1 MIKLKPL
8 LSEINLR
15 NSVNEGPYDSLD
27 HEIVMSVL
35 DVAGQFT
42 SDANSAAN
50 QQWDSIEDLVKY
62 IKGDFID
69 QKWHKDFDDGID
81 RVKQRHNLGS
91 GNVSYNKGDMVK
103 DQNGNV
109 GEIDN
114 ITSDGTTADVSF
126 NNGSSKT
133 LPVGELESFD
143 STDSNNIDLPANEY
157 NLKMLTF
164 DDVIRNFP
172 ADYKNIQFN
181 RMQPDGNKGPY
192 YKDSVAFSTGGGSSV
207 KIGDL
212 SEFEYWKQ
220 QSLSKFGNDTKIFLD
235 PDAEWF
241 NKVKI
246 QSDKFD
252 KQSNTATQA
261 KSSMLNQW
269 GTTT

>member
-35 DVAGQFT
+35 DIAGQFT

-69 QKWHKDFDDGID
+69 QKWHNDFDDGIE

-91 GNVSYNKGDMVK
+91 GSTG
-103 DQNGNV
+103 
-109 GEIDN
+109 
-114 ITSDGTTADVSF
+114 SD
-126 NNGSSKT
+126 
-133 LPVGELESFD
+133 
-143 STDSNNIDLPANEY
+143 NIDLPANEY
-157 NLKMLTF
+157 DLKMLTF

-172 ADYKNIQFN
+172 SDYKNVQFN
-181 RMQPDGNKGPY
+181 RIQPDGTKGPY
-192 YKDSVAFSTGGGSSV
+192 YKDSVAFPTDGDSSD

-212 SEFEYWKQ
+212 SDFENWKQ
-220 QSLSKFGNDTKIFLD
+220 RSLSKFGNDTKIFLD

-241 NKVKI
+241 DKVKI